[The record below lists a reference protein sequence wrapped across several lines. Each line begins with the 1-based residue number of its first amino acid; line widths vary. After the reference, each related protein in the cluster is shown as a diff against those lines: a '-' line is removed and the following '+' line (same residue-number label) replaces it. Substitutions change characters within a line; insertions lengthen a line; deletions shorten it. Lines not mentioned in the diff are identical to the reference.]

1 MAYFYFFIIDN
12 KNSKTSNL
20 ELEISNI
27 NSLDNV
33 LFIDYKNKT
42 DNSILQER
50 VELNEEYYLNIYDSF
65 IKDVP
70 VFISDKYK
78 QIMKHINFVKI
89 NKDKEM
95 SIKSLE
101 NFFSNS
107 ENATKFLNYIR
118 TRKDTILAEKS
129 KWTVKND

>member
-1 MAYFYFFIIDN
+1 MDN
-12 KNSKTSNL
+12 LSNL

-33 LFIDYKNKT
+33 LFIDYLNKT

-50 VELNEEYYLNIYDSF
+50 VVLNDEYYLKIYDTF

-70 VFISDKYK
+70 VFISDKHK

-89 NKDKEM
+89 NKNKETSM
-95 SIKSLE
+95 NSLE

-118 TRKDTILAEKS
+118 TRKDTILA
-129 KWTVKND
+129 

>member
-1 MAYFYFFIIDN
+1 MDN
-12 KNSKTSNL
+12 LRNL

-33 LFIDYKNKT
+33 LFIDYQNKT

-70 VFISDKYK
+70 VFISDKHK

-107 ENATKFLNYIR
+107 ENATKFLKYIR
-118 TRKDTILAEKS
+118 TRKEIILSEKS

>member
-1 MAYFYFFIIDN
+1 MDN
-12 KNSKTSNL
+12 LSNL

-33 LFIDYKNKT
+33 LFIDYLNKT
-42 DNSILQER
+42 DNSVLQER
-50 VELNEEYYLNIYDSF
+50 VELNDDYYLNIYESF

-70 VFISDKYK
+70 VFISDKHK

-107 ENATKFLNYIR
+107 ENATKFLKYIR
-118 TRKDTILAEKS
+118 TRKEIILSEKS
-129 KWTVKND
+129 KWTVKNDEIN

>member
-1 MAYFYFFIIDN
+1 MDN
-12 KNSKTSNL
+12 LSNL

-33 LFIDYKNKT
+33 LFIDYLNKT
-42 DNSILQER
+42 DKSLLHER
-50 VELNEEYYLNIYDSF
+50 VELNEQYYLNIYDSF

-70 VFISDKYK
+70 VFISDKHK

-89 NKDKEM
+89 NKDKEL

-101 NFFSNS
+101 NFFSNN
-107 ENATKFLNYIR
+107 ENATKFLKYIR
-118 TRKDTILAEKS
+118 TRKDAILAEKS